1 MDVESTNTWS
11 DLEHDANEQRK
22 QRLSQE
28 QTDRAAAIFNHYGFS
43 YYNLD
48 EHAFMSRARSGC
60 GIDQLMNV
68 TDCYINSSS
77 QACEIKSD
85 FDGYVVTIDLVKHQ
99 VKPGQQL
106 TIPVGSVVFVGSSK
120 RQFNKSI
127 KPTKVTCTVNT
138 PHIPSPNTVS
148 VKTEPI
154 YISSPC
160 ESHAFVS

>member
-11 DLEHDANEQRK
+11 NLEHDANEQRK

-28 QTDRAAAIFNHYGFS
+28 QVDHAAAIFNQHGFS

-48 EHAFMSRARSGC
+48 EHAFMARARLCSD
-60 GIDQLMNV
+60 IDQLMNV

-77 QACEIKSD
+77 QACEIKCD
-85 FDGYVVTIDLVKHQ
+85 FAGYVVTIDLMKHQ
-99 VKPGQQL
+99 VQPGQQII
-106 TIPVGSVVFVGSSK
+106 IPVGSVVFVGTLKSQSS
-120 RQFNKSI
+120 KSI
-127 KPTKVTCTVNT
+127 KPTKVTCVVNT
-138 PHIPSPNTVS
+138 SYVTSPHTVS

-160 ESHAFVS
+160 ETHAFVS